1 MDHSPPRGRTRRWAL
16 PALVACGA
24 LAAGAAPALAANLT
38 LTPSP
43 VPFANT
49 VVGSS
54 SDQQVLVRNT
64 TSGSVTLRATAALDL
79 QGNAAHQAQYA
90 ILGTGSCANGL
101 ALAASATCTVDVRFA
116 PSATGN
122 WNNARLRVRLAGGD
136 VNEVD
141 LNGTGVQPALTALN
155 DPLDFGSLNVG
166 DTSPN
171 ENVRIRNTGT
181 SDLHVS
187 GVTLGGANP
196 GEFDITS
203 IGCVTV
209 VPGDACNVR
218 VRFSP
223 TATGARSA
231 TVIFASDAPGSPHSA
246 TVTGF
251 GTQPNFAAADVA
263 FGNRNVG
270 EAGPNMDAT
279 IRNTGNG
286 AMSVTGLSLVGTNPG
301 DFGIVSNGC
310 TAPIAPNGSCIVRL
324 SFTPGAAGA
333 RSARLRVVDTA
344 PGSPHGVNLTG
355 FGTRPNFAAADV
367 AFGNRN
373 VGETGPNKDATIRNT
388 GNGPMSVTG
397 LSLVGTHPG
406 DFGIV
411 SNGCTAP
418 IAAGASCIVRLSF
431 VPAAAGARSARL
443 RVVDTAPGSPHQVNL
458 TGFGT
463 RPVFAVS
470 PTSLAFPD
478 TVLGESSA
486 AKSVTVRNTGNGPLT
501 MSRSLVGPDAND
513 FFVSATGCGGLLA
526 PAASCTV
533 SVRFRPNE
541 VGRHSASL
549 RFAHNAAG
557 SPTSVALSGTGCNI
571 SIKAGLL
578 GLIKIRICL

>member
-49 VVGSS
+49 VAGSS
-54 SDQQVLVRNT
+54 SDQQVLVRNNT
-64 TSGSVTLRATAALDL
+64 AGGVTLRATAALDL

-90 ILGTGSCANGL
+90 ILGTGSCVNGL
-101 ALAASATCTVDVRFA
+101 ALAANATCTVDVRFA

-141 LNGTGVQPALTALN
+141 LNGAGVQPALTALN
-155 DPLDFGSLNVG
+155 DPLDFGSENV
-166 DTSPN
+166 DAASPN

-187 GVTLGGANP
+187 GVTLGGTDP
-196 GEFDITS
+196 GDFDITN
-203 IGCVTV
+203 IGCTTV

-218 VRFSP
+218 VRFRP

-251 GTQPNFAAADVA
+251 GTRPSFAAAPAA

-270 EAGPNMDAT
+270 EAGPDQDVTVTNGGDGPLAISGVT
-279 IRNTGNG
+279 I
-286 AMSVTGLSLVGTNPG
+286 VGTNPG

-310 TAPIAPNGSCIVRL
+310 AAPVAPNGDCVVRV
-324 SFTPGAAGA
+324 SFVAAATGA
-333 RSARLRVVDTA
+333 RAARLRFVDDA
-344 PGSPHGVNLTG
+344 PGSPHQVDLTG
-355 FGTRPNFAAADV
+355 FGTQPNFAAADV

-373 VGETGPNKDATIRNT
+373 VGETGPNQDATIRNT
-388 GNGPMSVTG
+388 GNGPMSVSG
-397 LSLVGTHPG
+397 LSLVGTNPG

-431 VPAAAGARSARL
+431 TPTASGARSARL

-513 FFVSATGCGGLLA
+513 FFVSATSCGGLLA

-541 VGRHSASL
+541 VGGHSASL

-578 GLIKIRICL
+578 GLIKIRVCL